1 MIKQAVHGE
10 SFNGD
15 DIAKIVGCYLV
26 QFCFDA
32 DCVLEVASQ
41 ARDFAAL
48 AEQSLHTSL
57 LGMALAIEMGMGEGD
72 IRTIG
77 LCGLLHAW
85 GLIRIP
91 ERIRNANRVL
101 SQAEFMEIQKHPLY
115 TLEMLQRIS
124 GISPEVSLICYQ
136 VHEQPNGQ
144 GYPRGRRHE
153 EIHPAARILHV
164 ADAYCAL
171 TSRRPFRLPL
181 TPYAAVECL
190 VRNAREKSVDPE
202 VVRSLLHVVSLFPI
216 GSYVVLSD
224 TSVARVIRRNGNQ
237 FSCPLVQ
244 LVRHPDGSRI
254 DTAHE
259 MLIVDT
265 ADDDRKIVRAIA
277 TPGRQEIAL
286 RPEVQTLRRN

>member
-1 MIKQAVHGE
+1 MMPGMLSAEEMARLAEAKGTAFDRLFLDGMIKQAVHGE

-101 SQAEFMEIQKHPLY
+101 SQSA
-115 TLEMLQRIS
+115 
-124 GISPEVSLICYQ
+124 
-136 VHEQPNGQ
+136 
-144 GYPRGRRHE
+144 
-153 EIHPAARILHV
+153 
-164 ADAYCAL
+164 
-171 TSRRPFRLPL
+171 
-181 TPYAAVECL
+181 
-190 VRNAREKSVDPE
+190 
-202 VVRSLLHVVSLFPI
+202 
-216 GSYVVLSD
+216 
-224 TSVARVIRRNGNQ
+224 
-237 FSCPLVQ
+237 
-244 LVRHPDGSRI
+244 
-254 DTAHE
+254 
-259 MLIVDT
+259 
-265 ADDDRKIVRAIA
+265 
-277 TPGRQEIAL
+277 
-286 RPEVQTLRRN
+286 